1 MLFYK
6 TVEQAVSSVH
16 VTGSGHLQEAYP
28 QSRLSSTYQN
38 LNSSLS
44 HMTPRRSTSI
54 RQLPQLCSLL
64 MSVCLP
70 HWRTSSPNSESFCPP
85 PTQLCFEL
93 HFHLGCITSSPVV
106 CVTSVDGM
114 ASTPKRVIAF
124 SPLFNP
130 KSHSCFQNLS
140 FFYTN
145 KRCAATAKGKCQSG
159 CIFTCLVLRDF
170 FPVHVPRNTV
180 LLC

>member
-1 MLFYK
+1 MSLAQDISRK
-6 TVEQAVSSVH
+6 LILRAVLAAPTRTWIHLYPTWLPGGPQV
-16 VTGSGHLQEAYP
+16 SG
-28 QSRLSSTYQN
+28 
-38 LNSSLS
+38 SSLS
-44 HMTPRRSTSI
+44 SALSSCP
-54 RQLPQLCSLL
+54 
-64 MSVCLP
+64 VCLP

-106 CVTSVDGM
+106 CVTSVNGM

-140 FFYTN
+140 FLSTN

-170 FPVHVPRNTV
+170 FPVHFPRNTV